1 MNAPVSASKLAKP
14 ADAGTFAVLKID
26 SIRPS
31 PTNPRKTFDA
41 AKLQELADSIK
52 SHGVVQPILVRPLS
66 LSASDLFEYELVAG
80 ERRYRASRLAGVTTI
95 PATIRV
101 LSDPQALEIQTL
113 ENLQR
118 DDLHPLEEAD
128 GYRALLDQKD
138 ADGEPLMNADALAA
152 KLGKSREYIYGRL
165 KLLALS
171 PKARE
176 AWLAPDSALTAS
188 TALLVARL
196 PASVQP
202 KVIEEI
208 SGDQWE
214 APMSYRAA
222 QQHIADEWF
231 LQLKNAP
238 FDIQVT
244 NYCAA
249 GKIQPIAG
257 ACTACSKC
265 SKNMPDMGEEKGPGL
280 CTDAECYTAK
290 RDAHADRVRA
300 EAKKNGQTVIAGDEA
315 AKLMPYSHS
324 TPKGYVKAGEEQSIG
339 GQWMNPS
346 KKLGKDLPPPVLIE
360 NPHTKELMHC
370 YDERKVKALMQE
382 KGLLRKSESLS
393 AGQQQRE
400 NERKARLETEV
411 RLATLRE
418 TAARAELDHHALT
431 LIVLGYWQELWSES
445 QRRIEALHGWERNL
459 DDKAFRAK
467 IAELDGTGLGRLLL
481 TMALSREIH
490 VNQYT
495 LSSKATNLLAA
506 AERAGVD
513 HAKIRADILA
523 EAKAKQAPKKATAK
537 AKPGKT
543 AGSFMAPV
551 TPDEILAA
559 IIGDKPLARTEVT
572 SKLWA
577 YIKQRKLQDRKE
589 KRMVNA
595 DDLLRPLFGG
605 KDRVSMFEMTQL
617 IASHLK

>member
-1 MNAPVSASKLAKP
+1 MKAPIAASKLAKP
-14 ADAGTFAVLKID
+14 ADAGTYAVLPID

-31 PTNPRKTFDA
+31 ATNPRKTFDA
-41 AKLQELADSIK
+41 VKLQELADSIK

-66 LSASDLFEYELVAG
+66 LAASDLFQYELVAG
-80 ERRYRASRLAGVTTI
+80 ERRFRASRLAGMATI

-138 ADGEPLMNADALAA
+138 ADGEPLINADALAA

-176 AWLAPDSALTAS
+176 AWLAPESPLTAS

-208 SGDQWE
+208 SGDHWE

-238 FDIQVT
+238 FDIKVT
-244 NYCAA
+244 TYCAA
-249 GKIQPIAG
+249 QKIQPIAG
-257 ACTACSKC
+257 ACTDCPKC
-265 SKNMPDMGEEKGPGL
+265 SKNMPDMGEEKGLGL
-280 CTDAECYTAK
+280 CTDVECYTAK

-300 EAKKNGQTVIAGDEA
+300 EAKKNGQTVIAGAEA
-315 AKLMPYSHS
+315 AKLMPYAHS
-324 TPKGYVKAGEEQSIG
+324 TPRGYVKAGEETYIG
-339 GQWMNPS
+339 TTHIDVE

-360 NPHTKELMHC
+360 NPHTKELMRV
-370 YDERKVKALMQE
+370 YDERKVKAVMQE

-400 NERKARLETEV
+400 NERKAKLENQIRIEV
-411 RLATLRE
+411 LRQ
-418 TAARAELDHHALT
+418 TVDKAELDHDSLA
-431 LIVLGYWQELWSES
+431 LIVQGYWREIWSES
-445 QRRIEALHGWERNL
+445 RRRIEAVHGWERDL
-459 DDKAFRAK
+459 GDKAFATK
-467 IAELDGTGLGRLLL
+467 TAAMDGAGLGRLLL
-481 TMALSREIH
+481 AMALSRESH
-490 VNQYT
+490 VNQYN
-495 LSSKATNLLAA
+495 LNSKATSLMAA

-513 HAKIRADILA
+513 HAKIRAELVAAD
-523 EAKAKQAPKKATAK
+523 KAAQAPKKAVK
-537 AKPGKT
+537 K
-543 AGSFMAPV
+543 
-551 TPDEILAA
+551 
-559 IIGDKPLARTEVT
+559 
-572 SKLWA
+572 
-577 YIKQRKLQDRKE
+577 
-589 KRMVNA
+589 
-595 DDLLRPLFGG
+595 
-605 KDRVSMFEMTQL
+605 
-617 IASHLK
+617 